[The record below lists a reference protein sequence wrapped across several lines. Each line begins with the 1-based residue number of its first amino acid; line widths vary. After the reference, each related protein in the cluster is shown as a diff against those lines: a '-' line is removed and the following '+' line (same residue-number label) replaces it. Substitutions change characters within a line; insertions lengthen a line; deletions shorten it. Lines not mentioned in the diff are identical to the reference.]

1 MAKKK
6 FELPK
11 LVKNSNDYYMLRFR
25 ISKPLIPYFRK
36 EQISKS
42 LELSNKRLALQ
53 KAHIFHS
60 KYLDIL
66 HIESMSLLSNLQ
78 IQDMVDDYLNNIIK
92 QPFVKNK
99 TEVYHRQEEN
109 YESAVKKF
117 VAWFEDKD
125 VTQRTKNHNIDFITQ
140 IFLPMVGAKN
150 SITTN
155 FVDIIKLKNQLAKF
169 PNRNYV
175 EYRYLSV
182 EEMLK
187 LKVPKDKLVSDSRLK
202 AFVKTIKMFFKFC
215 YRNKFIDFDP
225 SVDVTVALDKTIKR
239 RLAFTVEEI
248 RNLLDVLMTIE
259 SDIKYMYFI
268 YIFTGMRREEAFKA
282 IIKSTN
288 DGLLYF
294 DLSSNQGF
302 KLKTNSSFRRVPLH
316 KKLIEIGLT
325 YEIHERAKK
334 ITSVMETGRQ
344 FNVLYKTQVTD
355 DKKKTLH
362 SLRHTVNNVLKS
374 ARVDTL
380 AREELLGHEHTGT
393 NNTIYAED
401 YPLEILREELNKLDY
416 GW

>member
-6 FELPK
+6 FQLPK

-25 ISKPLIPYFRK
+25 ISKPLIAYFRK

-66 HIESMSLLSNLQ
+66 HIESMSLLSNIQ
-78 IQDMVDDYLNNIIK
+78 IQDMVDDYLNNVIK

-99 TEVYHRQEEN
+99 IEIYHRQEEN
-109 YESAVKKF
+109 YGSAVKKF

-125 VTQRTKNHNIDFITQ
+125 ITDRTLRHNVDFITQ
-140 IFLPMVGAKN
+140 IFLPLVGANN

-155 FVDIIKLKNQLAKF
+155 FVEIIKLKNQLAKF
-169 PNRNYV
+169 PNRNYK
-175 EYRYLSV
+175 EYKDLSV
-182 EEMLK
+182 EQMLK
-187 LKVPKDKLVSDSRLK
+187 LNVPKEKLVSDSRLK
-202 AFVKTIKMFFKFC
+202 AFIKTIKMFFKFC
-215 YRNKFIDFDP
+215 HRNKFIDFDP
-225 SVDVTVALDKTIKR
+225 SVDITVALDRTVKR

-248 RNLLDVLMTIE
+248 RNLLNVIMRIE
-259 SDIKYMYFI
+259 SEIKYMYFI

-282 IIKSTN
+282 IIKSTEN
-288 DGLLYF
+288 GLLYF
-294 DLSSNQGF
+294 DLSANQGF
-302 KLKTNSSFRRVPLH
+302 TLKTNSSFRKVPLH
-316 KKLIEIGLT
+316 KRLIEIGLT

-334 ITSVMETGRQ
+334 ITSVLETGRQ
-344 FNVLYKTQVTD
+344 FNVLHKTKVTT

-401 YPLEILREELNKLDY
+401 YPLEILSEELNKLDY

>member
-6 FELPK
+6 FQLPK
-11 LVKNSNDYYMLRFR
+11 VVKNNQGYYMLRFR
-25 ISKPLIPYFRK
+25 ITKPLIPYFRK

-78 IQDMVDDYLNNIIK
+78 IQNMVDDYLNNVIK
-92 QPFVKNK
+92 QPFVKNRE
-99 TEVYHRQEEN
+99 EVYHRQEEN
-109 YESAVKKF
+109 YGSAAKKF
-117 VAWFEDKD
+117 IAWFEDKD
-125 VTQRTKNHNIDFITQ
+125 ITDRTLRHNVDFINK
-140 IFLPMVGAKN
+140 IFLPLVGANN

-155 FVDIIKLKNQLAKF
+155 FVDIIKMKNQLAKF
-169 PNRNYV
+169 PNRNYS

-182 EEMLK
+182 QEILK
-187 LKVPKDKLVSDSRLK
+187 LKVPEDKMVSDSRLK
-202 AFVKTIKMFFKFC
+202 GFIKTIKMFFKFC

-225 SVDVTVALDKTIKR
+225 SVDITVALDRTVKR
-239 RLAFTVEEI
+239 RLAFTVEEV
-248 RNLLDVLMTIE
+248 RNLLDILITIE
-259 SDIKYMYFI
+259 SEIKYMYLI

-282 IIKSTN
+282 IIKSTES
-288 DGLLYF
+288 GLMYF
-294 DLSSNQGF
+294 DLSANQGF
-302 KLKTNSSFRRVPLH
+302 TLKTNSSFRRVPLH
-316 KKLIEIGLT
+316 KKLIELGLT
-325 YEIHERAKK
+325 YDIHERAKK

-344 FNVLYKTQVTD
+344 FNVLYKTQITK

-401 YPLEILREELNKLDY
+401 YPLEILQEELNKLDY